1 MRKRNA
7 IAAIV
12 VSGIMVGGAG
22 IAMGGEVTGATPA
35 PESSV
40 RVRTDTSSG
49 LGTRAASGQ
58 AVSTV
63 AGATEAVIRELG
75 DGRVTAVVLS
85 TRNGSG
91 VWKVTVDQGKGP
103 VTVTVDAATGEV
115 VGNVTA
121 SAADDCAT
129 SPGTGTGTGPGSAAD
144 DSDDDD
150 DDDLDDLDDDQ
161 DDQDDDGDDDDGPV
175 REGVEANK

>member
-63 AGATEAVIRELG
+63 AGAT
-75 DGRVTAVVLS
+75 
-85 TRNGSG
+85 
-91 VWKVTVDQGKGP
+91 
-103 VTVTVDAATGEV
+103 GEV

-144 DSDDDD
+144 DSDDDH